1 MFRKESSKTVWGV
14 LGNHKK
20 MREMVRLRVVDFE
33 DNPAGKEP
41 RQDFLDDQELH
52 PVLLMR
58 RAIPAILT
66 LPEPCSKITAAW

>member
-14 LGNHKK
+14 LLGNHKK
-20 MREMVRLRVVDFE
+20 MREMVRLRVVDYE

-41 RQDFLDDQELH
+41 RKDFLDDQELH

-66 LPEPCSKITAAW
+66 LPLSLVPK